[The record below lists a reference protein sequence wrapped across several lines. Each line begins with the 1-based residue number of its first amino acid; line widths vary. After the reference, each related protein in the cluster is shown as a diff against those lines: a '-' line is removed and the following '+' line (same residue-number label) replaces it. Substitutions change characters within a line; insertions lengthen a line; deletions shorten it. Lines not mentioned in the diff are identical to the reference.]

1 MNPQTF
7 PFKVTLDNG
16 DVVLS
21 VTLRRPTIDDQF
33 AFRAAFSEGLGK
45 AITGILTAC
54 TVSVEDPGPWMVK
67 SSAEGKETA
76 CGIDWERV
84 TSGLR
89 MWAMLTLR
97 IKGKE
102 GGHLIPVELLCPMC
116 KRGED
121 EFSVDVDARPIEEG
135 GELLWFEP
143 EDGVAVIDSIV
154 TGAPL
159 SAEIGGIPIKVKP
172 PSGTTELKLQAASE
186 ALHKSRGKGEDVNE
200 MSIQNDVAL
209 RGRALQLA
217 AVNTEPPVHP
227 NDLGRWVKALPEDLY
242 DELEAA
248 IEASDWGVELSFAA
262 KCPRGHSVAGEVP
275 FVYLF
280 GRPNTAMKSLRDR
293 QRERAKAKKN
303 RPASPA

>member
-33 AFRAAFSEGLGK
+33 AFRASFSDGLGK

-54 TVSVEDPGPWMVK
+54 TVSVEDPGPWRVK
-67 SSAEGKETA
+67 PGSEGKETS
-76 CGIDWERV
+76 CDIDWERV

-143 EDGVAVIDSIV
+143 EDGVAVIDSIISG
-154 TGAPL
+154 TPM

-172 PSGTTELKLQAASE
+172 PSGTTELKLQVVSKE
-186 ALHKSRGKGEDVNE
+186 LHKSRSKDAPVNE
-200 MSIQNDVAL
+200 QTISNDVSL
-209 RGRALQLA
+209 RGRALQIA
-217 AVNTEPPVHP
+217 SVEGQHP
-227 NDLGRWVKALPEDLY
+227 NDLGRWVKTLPEDLY

-248 IEASDWGVELSFAA
+248 IEASDWGVDLSFAA
-262 KCPRGHSVAGEVP
+262 SCPRGHSVAGEVP

-280 GRPNTAMKSLRDR
+280 GQPNTAMKSLRDR

-303 RPASPA
+303 RPVSPE